1 MINTEPIKF
10 NEHSIIVGFRK
21 DFEIALENHQESAN
35 AYLEA
40 LEREIAEK
48 GIDAVVKRLRA
59 EHQSRTHM

>member
-35 AYLEA
+35 AYIEA

-48 GIDAVVKRLRA
+48 GLDFVVKRLRA
-59 EHQSRTHM
+59 KHQSEMHE